1 MRAIRILLQIVFGL
15 LSAVVLICLPDND
28 FSSSVT
34 MLLVFALI
42 IVFLGPCWP
51 NQENINRWTEKWKF
65 QLPTD
70 NPQVAIYVANYLGAA
85 FCLYRAWDAYANPTK
100 ELWRY
105 EATSFAIAGINGVIA
120 FWVLLAFG
128 CIAYGLATHAKSERS
143 GR

>member
-1 MRAIRILLQIVFGL
+1 MPYEYFYRLFFGL

-42 IVFLGPCWP
+42 IVFLGPCYKP
-51 NQENINRWTEKWKF
+51 REHQPLDRKWKF

-85 FCLYRAWDAYANPTK
+85 FVSTERDAYATNQGTVA
-100 ELWRY
+100 LR
-105 EATSFAIAGINGVIA
+105 SNLFAIAGINGVIA

-128 CIAYGLATHAKSERS
+128 ASPTVWPPCAKSERS